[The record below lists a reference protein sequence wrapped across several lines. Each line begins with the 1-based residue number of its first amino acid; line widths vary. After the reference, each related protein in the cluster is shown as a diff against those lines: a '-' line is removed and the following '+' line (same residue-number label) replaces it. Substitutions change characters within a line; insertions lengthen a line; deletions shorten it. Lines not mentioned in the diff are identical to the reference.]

1 MPLSQLP
8 STLETVR
15 LLALCE
21 SDTLAKHAARFSRA
35 NGERGERERS
45 RAKEQRIK
53 ERARQKWAIAAARS
67 RGSRRVVI
75 ALDRY
80 PNMATRHEGVGGRKG
95 FVSSIVPR
103 ATLNFYTA
111 A

>member
-1 MPLSQLP
+1 MPVLSPTSIHASRSYNFSLSVNP
-8 STLETVR
+8 IDR
-15 LLALCE
+15 
-21 SDTLAKHAARFSRA
+21 TLAKHAAKRSCFFRRRKRA
-35 NGERGERERS
+35 NDRDGEEEEVEERS

-80 PNMATRHEGVGGRKG
+80 PNMASRYEGVGEREEE
-95 FVSSIVPR
+95 
-103 ATLNFYTA
+103 
-111 A
+111 